1 MNMLLSLFYHVFIKN
16 AAVYQ
21 EIWASSLHPVGK
33 SNSTALHLY
42 AHGISIF
49 NFF

>member
-1 MNMLLSLFYHVFIKN
+1 MLLSLFYYVFIKN
-16 AAVYQ
+16 AAVDQ
-21 EIWASSLHPVGK
+21 EIWASSLHLVEK
-33 SNSTALHLY
+33 SNSTPLHLD